1 VWAGKATTRRP
12 VYPDTLVTEPAH
24 SLLARSLKANEAK
37 IETNGDGFGVAEWQ
51 SVLGAFA

>member
-1 VWAGKATTRRP
+1 MWAGKATTRRP